1 MNKIVEKTVC
11 FATALLDAYKED
23 ERKELN
29 ALPPL
34 ELPEDDMTED
44 FTAMLYALYVVY
56 NRMTGNKL
64 DIFEFVI
71 VLMRLA
77 IQDVIK
83 AKEDG
88 EQNG

>member
-44 FTAMLYALYVVY
+44 FTAMLYALYAVY
-56 NRMTGNKL
+56 KRVTGDKP
-64 DIFEFVI
+64 DIFDFVLI
-71 VLMRLA
+71 LMRLA
-77 IQDVIK
+77 LQDVIESK
-83 AKEDG
+83 NE
-88 EQNG
+88 